1 MLQRQNPLIF
11 EIGYNK
17 LMAVKK
23 EQIHGFWLL
32 YEEELR
38 DGVRYLRD
46 DLQYKEAKTLFD
58 AARVDGVAEFED
70 DQDRDWSLIYN
81 RQEGTYTLIRRQR
94 E

>member
-1 MLQRQNPLIF
+1 
-11 EIGYNK
+11 
-17 LMAVKK
+17 MAVKK

>member
-1 MLQRQNPLIF
+1 
-11 EIGYNK
+11 
-17 LMAVKK
+17 MAVKK
-23 EQIHGFWLL
+23 EQIHGFWLI

-46 DLQYKEAKTLFD
+46 DLQYGEAKTLFD
-58 AARVDGVAEFED
+58 AARLDGIAEFED